1 MRDGVDKLDELRRY
15 GSAEAKSLLSLL
27 DDSEALAAILYT
39 HDMMLPD
46 EVKDCNLYYECTTC
60 LGLLPLATTTCYYH
74 LLFTCLLTHRLLAY

>member
-1 MRDGVDKLDELRRY
+1 VRDGVDKLDELRRY

-46 EVKDCNLYYECTTC
+46 EVKDCNLYYECS
-60 LGLLPLATTTCYYH
+60 LLAAYYH
-74 LLFTCLLTHRLLAY
+74 LLLTMYVFAYSVLAYLLGEGR